1 MEKEREIWE
10 YEKNAIAKALQ
21 NVKRDL
27 HEDLNNPKVLNKI
40 VDAMKMDVKD
50 AWERI
55 NWKFV
60 IDVDCLYVE
69 NGVRYL
75 IVNWIPYPEIKGL
88 QTDVGYQIINE
99 NWKDTVYIWEFVDWK
114 KEWHGI
120 RYTDWWFFE
129 WTFKNDEMVNNYR

>member
-55 NWKFV
+55 NW
-60 IDVDCLYVE
+60 
-69 NGVRYL
+69 
-75 IVNWIPYPEIKGL
+75 IPYPEIKAS

-99 NWKDTVYIWEFVDWK
+99 NWKDTVYIWEFVNWK

-129 WTFKNDEMVNNYR
+129 WEFRDDEMINNYR

>member
-40 VDAMKMDVKD
+40 IDAMRMDVKD

-55 NWKFV
+55 NWRFV
-60 IDVDCLYVE
+60 IDVDCSYVE

-75 IVNWIPYPEIKGL
+75 IIKWIPYPEIKGS

-99 NWKDTVYIWEFVDWK
+99 NWKDTVYIWEFVNWK

-129 WTFKNDEMVNNYR
+129 WEFKDDEMINNYR